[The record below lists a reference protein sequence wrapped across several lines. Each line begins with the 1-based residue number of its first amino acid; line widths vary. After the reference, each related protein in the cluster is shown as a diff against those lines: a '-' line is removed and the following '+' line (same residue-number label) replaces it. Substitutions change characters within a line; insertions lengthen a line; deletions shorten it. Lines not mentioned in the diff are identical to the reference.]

1 MPEQLNVLSPVG
13 TVQAVAATGLAPRGG
28 DLTGLRLGLLDNG
41 KPSSNELL
49 HRAAH
54 LLADEFGTELRIHRR
69 KRNTSL
75 PDDPEQV
82 EIFAREIDVALVGTG
97 D

>member
-1 MPEQLNVLSPVG
+1 MPKLNVLSPVG
-13 TVQAVAATGLAPRGG
+13 AVRPVAATGLARRTG
-28 DLTGLRLGLLDNG
+28 DLSGLRLGLLDNG

-54 LLADEFGTELRIHRR
+54 LLAREFGTRLEVYRR

-75 PDDPEQV
+75 PDDPY
-82 EIFAREIDVALVGTG
+82 EIEVFAREIDIALVGTG

>member
-1 MPEQLNVLSPVG
+1 MPELNVLSPVG
-13 TVQAVAATGLAPRGG
+13 TVQAVAATGLAQRTG
-28 DLTGLRLGLLDNG
+28 DLAGLRLGLLDNG

-54 LLADEFGTELRIHRR
+54 LLAEEFGTELKLYRR

-75 PDDPEQV
+75 PDDPDEV
-82 EIFAREIDVALVGTG
+82 ELFAREIDIALVGTG

>member
-1 MPEQLNVLSPVG
+1 MSKLNVLSPVG

-28 DLTGLRLGLLDNG
+28 DLAGLRLGLLDNG
-41 KPSSNELL
+41 KPSSYELL

-54 LLADEFGTELRIHRR
+54 LLAQEFGTELKIHRR

-75 PDDPEQV
+75 PDDPYEV
-82 EIFAREIDVALVGTG
+82 EGFAREIDIALVGTG

>member
-1 MPEQLNVLSPVG
+1 MPKVNVLSPVG
-13 TVQAVAATGLAPRGG
+13 TVHAVAASGLATRTG
-28 DLTGLRLGLLDNG
+28 DLAGLRLGLLDNG

-54 LLADEFGTELRIHRR
+54 LLAEEFGTELKVHRR

-75 PDDPEQV
+75 PDDADRLE
-82 EIFAREIDVALVGTG
+82 EFAREIDLALVGTG